1 MIDEVLMKNYVE
13 IIKIGIFYNV
23 FNEDCLII
31 NSLFDYK
38 IINNRC
44 GFPLKN
50 IDFVAS
56 KLKDNHIDFKY
67 EDKYIKYKNNKYHS
81 MSKEI
86 KRQNDIERRIN
97 NIAKCLFE
105 NNKLISKVEEIC
117 KINY

>member
-31 NSLFDYK
+31 NSLFGYK

-50 IDFVAS
+50 IESVTN
-56 KLKDNHIDFKY
+56 KLKDNHINFKY
-67 EDKYIKYKNNKYHS
+67 DNEYVKYKDNKYHS
-81 MSKEI
+81 ILKKIKSK
-86 KRQNDIERRIN
+86 NDIERRIN
-97 NIAKCLFE
+97 TISECLFD
-105 NNKLISKVEEIC
+105 NNELISKVEEIC
-117 KINY
+117 KINC

>member
-1 MIDEVLMKNYVE
+1 MKNYVE

-31 NSLFDYK
+31 NSLVGYK

-50 IDFVAS
+50 IDVVTN
-56 KLKDNHIDFKY
+56 KLKDNHINFKY
-67 EDKYIKYKNNKYHS
+67 DDEYVKYRDNKYHS
-81 MSKEI
+81 MLKKIKSKS
-86 KRQNDIERRIN
+86 DIERRIN
-97 NIAKCLFE
+97 TITEYLFA
-105 NNKLISKVEEIC
+105 NNEMISKVEEIC